1 LAKLSLQRL
10 LEVSKLLATD
20 AGSQLEELI
29 TFVNDLADQ
38 TLRALRQG
46 LTLSDNINCLVQ
58 TIQLKHNVESVLN
71 TDSKTPVA
79 IIPARV
85 YSSTT
90 GINGFIWYVNS
101 KNEVIVKASF
111 LNTPTDSQKCV
122 LIIHFN

>member
-1 LAKLSLQRL
+1 MAKISLQRL

-20 AGSQLEELI
+20 AGSQLGELI

-58 TIQLKHNVESVLN
+58 TIDLKHNVESVVN
-71 TDSKTPVA
+71 TNNNTPVA

-85 YSSTT
+85 YSSAT

-101 KNEVIVKASF
+101 KSQTIVKATF
-111 LNTPTDSQKCV
+111 IDAPTDTQKCV